1 MKDCDLN
8 DKEFKI
14 VVMKI
19 LNKLLQNSERQFSEF
34 TSKISEQKEYF
45 TKKTETVRKNQTYS
59 RAEELNK

>member
-8 DKEFKI
+8 DEFKI

-19 LNKLLQNSERQFSEF
+19 LNKVLQNSERQFSEF
-34 TSKISEQKEYF
+34 TNKIIEQKEYF
-45 TKKTETVRKNQTYS
+45 TKKTETVRKNRTYS